1 VSPTPFLRGLLILF
15 LWLPQLVL
23 AGTGSGF
30 VLCLAPGDH
39 LQVELAGGACCSAE
53 PGTNRLDRDAALESG
68 PAGPSRECPACE
80 DVEVLGDPI
89 HPSRQTAE
97 APPPAPCPAAPP
109 FEVEPPS
116 RAGLRGP
123 GTPHRPGA
131 HLALL
136 RTIVLRC

>member
-1 VSPTPFLRGLLILF
+1 VSPTPFLRGLLFLF

-53 PGTNRLDRDAALESG
+53 PGTAELDRDTARESA

-89 HPSRQTAE
+89 HPSRETAQ
-97 APPPAPCPAAPP
+97 APPPALVPAAPAR
-109 FEVEPPS
+109 EVGPPS
-116 RAGLRGP
+116 RTVPRGRRA
-123 GTPHRPGA
+123 PHRPGA
-131 HLALL
+131 HLARL